1 MLSNDVLRLR
11 LRAARER
18 LGLSP
23 GEMAKRLKT
32 PRRIYEQWEGGQR
45 RIPGP
50 ALVAAELA
58 AGIIRKEFPQPG
70 SPAARVLELADGSMT
85 TTEAAQA
92 LGMTPGMVRSA
103 MNALQARGYTINFAK
118 GWGPRTPQRN
128 AAIVAGVAAGR
139 TYAELA
145 REYGVSR
152 QRIQQISKAENVK
165 SVRGRGRIKRSR
177 EDGAAAETQRKTR

>member
-1 MLSNDVLRLR
+1 MLSDLVLRLR
-11 LRAARER
+11 MIRARER

-23 GEMAKRLKT
+23 REMAKRLKT
-32 PRRIYEQWEGGQR
+32 SRRIYEQWESGQR

-70 SPAARVLELADGSMT
+70 SLAARVLELADGSMT

-92 LGMTPGMVRSA
+92 LGTTPGTVRNA
-103 MNALQARGYTINFAK
+103 MNALQARGYTIAFER

-145 REYGVSR
+145 QEFDVSR
-152 QRIQQISKAENVK
+152 QRIQQISKAANVK
-165 SVRGRGRIKRSR
+165 SVRGRGGIKRSR
-177 EDGAAAETQRKTR
+177 ED

>member
-11 LRAARER
+11 LTRARER

-23 GEMAKRLKT
+23 HQMAKRLKT
-32 PRRIYEQWEGGQR
+32 PRRIYEQWEDGQR

-58 AGIIRKEFPQPG
+58 AGIIRKEFPRPG
-70 SPAARVLELADGSMT
+70 SLAARVLELADGSMT

-92 LGMTPGMVRSA
+92 LGITPSMIRSA
-103 MNALQARGYTINFAK
+103 MNALQARGYTIAFAR
-118 GWGPRTPQRN
+118 GWGPRTPERN
-128 AAIVAGVAAGR
+128 AAIAAGVAAGR

-145 REYGVSR
+145 REHGVSR
-152 QRIQQISKAENVK
+152 QRIEQISKMENVK
-165 SVRGRGRIKRSR
+165 SVRGRGRAKRSR
-177 EDGAAAETQRKTR
+177 DEGGEAEAPRKTR